1 MSLHASLLMIKGDH
15 LNRIEEILTTF
26 NYRLTGTVEHID
38 SWSKALD
45 AMTYPRPG
53 KSRDIVYKV
62 GFVHNGWTVI
72 LDPEMVVLANEDA
85 CAQTS
90 QTLGSPVFGMVCEG
104 TSNSYGYSFYDG
116 KLVRAFWVGDGDI
129 FDNRGDELLQ
139 EDGIDLDDVSEDSVL
154 KVMDRLGVNYADF
167 EKPHAF
173 QAFELD
179 ESHIGVSVKQPIPLS
194 RESRNRKPWWRFW

>member
-72 LDPEMVVLANEDA
+72 LDPDIANI
-85 CAQTS
+85 
-90 QTLGSPVFGMVCEG
+90 
-104 TSNSYGYSFYDG
+104 
-116 KLVRAFWVGDGDI
+116 R
-129 FDNRGDELLQ
+129 
-139 EDGIDLDDVSEDSVL
+139 
-154 KVMDRLGVNYADF
+154 
-167 EKPHAF
+167 
-173 QAFELD
+173 
-179 ESHIGVSVKQPIPLS
+179 
-194 RESRNRKPWWRFW
+194 